1 MKKRRYYIV
10 GIIAVILCAA
20 ALIIGGLTAK
30 YVHKINLSG
39 SVTFS
44 SGLADVLKLTEHEA
58 VLQPDGSYKLSSEE
72 VTKNEYKVMPGVDI
86 PKDPRIT
93 LAGKS
98 SVRAYM
104 YIEAV
109 DNSPETVTY
118 TVTSDWKLLYGV
130 VGANGGSVYVY
141 AKDGEAAVLDKN
153 GETQVIDII
162 DGNKLTVSENYDGEG
177 FEIKFYGYMAQ
188 IADGKN
194 AAEVFSET
202 FGAQSTGGN

>member
-58 VLQPDGSYKLSSEE
+58 VLQHDGSYKLSSEE
-72 VTKNEYKVMPGVDI
+72 VTKNEYKVVPGVDI

-118 TVTSDWKLLYGV
+118 TVTSDWKLLDGA